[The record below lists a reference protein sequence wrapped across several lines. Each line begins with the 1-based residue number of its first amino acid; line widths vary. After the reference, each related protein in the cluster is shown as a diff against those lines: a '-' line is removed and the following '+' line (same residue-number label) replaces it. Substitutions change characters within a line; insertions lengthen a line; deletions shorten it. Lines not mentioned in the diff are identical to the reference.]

1 MRKKRTEHRFLS
13 FLGRILPYVAVFLM
27 ITTVAKIGSDSKN
40 NPESNSIN
48 MSAIAANDYN
58 VSADQLSEL
67 YVVASLSNSFDLAS
81 VDTVASNYVVVS
93 AMKEISQTS
102 TDKIEKPSLINT
114 SLSPGVQ
121 TYVVDEGDTM
131 ASIAAR
137 KGLTTDQI
145 RWSNNLKTTD
155 VTVGQILKLPSP
167 AGIVYTTK
175 AGDTPESLASK
186 YNSSAERIIAVN
198 DLEETGVLEGMQIVL
213 PGGVLP
219 TTERP
224 EYVAPVP
231 SYTYNTYTYS
241 GSSSA
246 RQNMVVLSR
255 GLYPA
260 GLSDPRGTTNNPMTR
275 GQCTWFAWYWR
286 AVYGNPLP
294 GGPYLGNAYS
304 WAYRAAARGYRVDRI
319 PEPGAVF
326 QTTAGY
332 YGHVGIVLAVNGDG
346 SLRVQEMN
354 IDSLGIGTLTEG
366 VIPASQV
373 GSFNYIH

>member
-1 MRKKRTEHRFLS
+1 MRKKRNQHRFLG
-13 FLGRILPYVAVFLM
+13 FLGKILPYLAMFLV
-27 ITTVAKIGSDSKN
+27 IIGIAKIGIDSKN
-40 NPESNSIN
+40 SLETGNIS

-67 YVVASLSNSFDLAS
+67 YVVASLSDSFDLAS
-81 VDTVASNYVVVS
+81 VDTVANNYVVVS
-93 AMKEISQTS
+93 AMKEISQTGL
-102 TDKIEKPSLINT
+102 DKIEKPSLINT

-121 TYVVDEGDTM
+121 TYVVNDGDTM
-131 ASIAAR
+131 ESIAWR
-137 KGLTTDQI
+137 NGLTTDQI
-145 RWSNNLKTTD
+145 RWSNNLKSTD
-155 VTVGQILKLPSP
+155 VSVGQVLKLPSP
-167 AGIVYTTK
+167 AGIVYTAK

-186 YNSSAERIIAVN
+186 YQSSAERIIAIN
-198 DLEETGVLEGMQIVL
+198 DLEETGVVEGMQIVL

-231 SYTYNTYTYS
+231 VYSSGYTYS

-246 RQNMVVLSR
+246 RQNMTVLSR

-260 GLSDPRGTTNNPMTR
+260 AYSDPRGTSENPMTR

-286 AVYGNPLP
+286 AVNGNPLP
-294 GGPYLGNAYS
+294 GGGYLGHAYS

-332 YGHVGIVLAVNGDG
+332 YGHVGIVIAVNSDG
-346 SLRVQEMN
+346 SLLVQEMN
-354 IDSLGIGTLTEG
+354 LDSLGIGTVTEG
-366 VIPASQV
+366 IIPASQV